1 MAKID
6 NCLDDLGQKLL
17 AIFEESW
24 EVSQSINELK
34 GLREQNETILKGKI
48 KELEN
53 AVGDVPLYNKVTEEI
68 SALKEVM
75 ANNDNILKEMEANL
89 QASSQEKNVVQGQIL
104 EIISQSARGA
114 QITQSDENFQHINKG
129 FQLLERE
136 SQILDLNFSSR
147 KEVPALV
154 KENIKK
160 DDKIRNLEEELQLM
174 KKQLNEKV
182 KFFPLL
188 FYSFF

>member
-1 MAKID
+1 VAKID

-75 ANNDNILKEMEANL
+75 GNNDNILKEMEANL